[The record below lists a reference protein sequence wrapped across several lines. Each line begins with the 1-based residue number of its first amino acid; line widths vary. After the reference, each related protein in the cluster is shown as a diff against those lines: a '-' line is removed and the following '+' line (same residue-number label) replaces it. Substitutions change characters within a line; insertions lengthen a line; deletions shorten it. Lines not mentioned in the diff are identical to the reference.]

1 MDMTAMT
8 YKSHSFDVVFEKATL
23 DSLVVDCK
31 SPWDLKDPSYVELLK
46 ALKEVKKV
54 LKPGGLFISITFT
67 QPHFRVPLLASQGLG
82 WSIQVEKFG
91 REGSV
96 LDYYLMI
103 CRDGDPAPALDRWS
117 VTSGPVI
124 NNNETWESS
133 DEEGEF
139 ISKLEI
145 TCFDSDSEDESNN
158 NSSGQK
164 KISIS

>member
-1 MDMTAMT
+1 M
-8 YKSHSFDVVFEKATL
+8 
-23 DSLVVDCK
+23 
-31 SPWDLKDPSYVELLK
+31 
-46 ALKEVKKV
+46 
-54 LKPGGLFISITFT
+54 
-67 QPHFRVPLLASQGLG
+67 
-82 WSIQVEKFG
+82 EKFG

>member
-8 YKSHSFDVVFEKATL
+8 YQPHSFDVVFEKATL

-31 SPWDLKDPSYVELLK
+31 SPWDLKDPSYVDLLR

-54 LKPGGLFISITFT
+54 LRPGGVFISLTFT

-82 WSIQVEKFG
+82 WSVQVDKLG
-91 REGSV
+91 IEGSV
-96 LDYYLMI
+96 LDYYLMV
-103 CRDGDPAPALDRWS
+103 CRDGDPGPALERWS

-124 NNNETWESS
+124 SNNETWESS

-145 TCFDSDSEDESNN
+145 TCFNSDSEEESNSCGN
-158 NSSGQK
+158 
-164 KISIS
+164 